1 MPYVLDDARR
11 NAYAAFAARFPA
23 PDRLFI
29 ENHDGRRVT
38 YGDVARQTAR
48 MANLLRRLGVRPGD
62 RVAGLLDKSPEGI
75 LLYLAC
81 CRAGAGSLPVH
92 VELAAPE
99 IDHILRDAEPVLVV
113 CRPDFVAGLQGRV
126 AAAPHHILTLDVLG
140 GGTLIEALEGEAAE
154 ASPVPLGAED
164 PNAIVYTSGTTGK
177 PKGAII
183 PNGLVIWNAMAL
195 AEAWGMTETDVLLH
209 ANPMA
214 FGLFGTTTPVLAAGA
229 RMRLLPKFQADA
241 VIEALPGATVFAG
254 VPTYYARLLAHPGF
268 SRDTCRSMRLF
279 LTGSAPMRADLFEAF
294 QARTGHQLLDR
305 YGMTE
310 ALIITSMK
318 LDGPRR
324 PDASGIPLRDA
335 ALRVVDEA
343 GNAVPPGTVGGIEI
357 RQPFPFPGYWRAPEK
372 TEAAFRQDGWFITGY
387 FGRIDPD
394 GALCVL
400 GRGTELII
408 SGGFNIYPKEV
419 EAALNAMPEIAE
431 SAVIGVPH
439 PDFGE
444 AVVAAV
450 QLVPGAQGLSEDVAK
465 ERLAAGLA
473 RYKIPKRIE
482 VIAEM
487 PRNTLGK
494 IRKNLLQQ
502 RFADLFT
509 AVKSRASR
517 I

>member
-1 MPYVLDDARR
+1 MTHSFEVARQ
-11 NAYAAFAARFPA
+11 NAYAAFATRFPS

-38 YGDVARQTAR
+38 YGEVERQTAR
-48 MANLLRRLGVRPGD
+48 MTNLLRQLGVQPGD

-81 CRAGAGSLPVH
+81 CRAGAVYLPVH
-92 VELAAPE
+92 VELTAPE
-99 IDHILRDAEPVLVV
+99 VDHILRDAEPVLVV
-113 CRPDFVAGLQGRV
+113 CRPDLVPGLRGRV
-126 AAAPHHILTLDVLG
+126 ADGRYQLLTLDAAG
-140 GGTLIEALEGEAAE
+140 GGTLAAAMEDQPLEAPPAR
-154 ASPVPLGAED
+154 LGAED

-177 PKGAII
+177 PKGAVI
-183 PNGLVIWNAMAL
+183 PNGLVIWNAVAL
-195 AEAWGMTETDVLLH
+195 AEAWGMTADDVLLH

-229 RMRLLPKFQADA
+229 RLRLLPKFQVDA
-241 VIEALPGATVFAG
+241 VVEALPGATVFAG

-268 SRDTCRSMRLF
+268 SREICRSMRLF

-310 ALIITSMK
+310 ALIITSMP
-318 LDGPRR
+318 LSAPRR
-324 PDASGIPLRDA
+324 PDASGVPLRGSE
-335 ALRVVDEA
+335 LRVVDEV
-343 GNAVPPGTVGGIEI
+343 GSPVPPGTVGGIEL
-357 RQPFPFPGYWRAPEK
+357 RQPFPFSGYWRAPEK
-372 TEAAFRQDGWFITGY
+372 TAGAFRRDGWFITGD

-408 SGGFNIYPKEV
+408 TGGFNVYPKEV
-419 EAALNAMPEIAE
+419 EASLNAMPQVAE
-431 SAVIGVPH
+431 SAVVGVPH

-450 QLVPGAQGLSEDVAK
+450 QLVPGAAGFSEEAARA
-465 ERLAAGLA
+465 RLAAELA
-473 RYKIPKRIE
+473 RYKVPKRIE
-482 VIAEM
+482 VVAEM

-502 RFADLFT
+502 RFADMFMPP
-509 AVKSRASR
+509 AP
-517 I
+517 

>member
-1 MPYVLDDARR
+1 MPYVLEAARR
-11 NAYAAFAARFPA
+11 NVYAAFAARFPA

-38 YGDVARQTAR
+38 YGEAARQTAR
-48 MANLLRRLGVRPGD
+48 IANLLRRLGVRPGD

-81 CRAGAGSLPVH
+81 CRAGAVYLPIH

-113 CRPDFVAGLQGRV
+113 CRPDVVARLQDWADSGSR
-126 AAAPHHILTLDVLG
+126 HLLTLDADGRGMLMDV
-140 GGTLIEALEGEAAE
+140 LEGEAEE
-154 ASPVPLGAED
+154 ASPTPLGAED

-195 AEAWGMTETDVLLH
+195 AEAWSMTETDVLLH

-229 RMRLLPKFQADA
+229 RMRLLPKFHADA
-241 VIEALPGATVFAG
+241 VVASLPGATVFAG

-268 SRDTCRSMRLF
+268 SRETCHSMRLF
-279 LTGSAPMRADLFEAF
+279 LTGSAPMRADLFDAF
-294 QARTGHQLLDR
+294 EARTGHQLLDR

-310 ALIITSMK
+310 ALIITSMP
-318 LDGPRR
+318 LAGPRR
-324 PDASGIPLRDA
+324 PDASGVPLRDSV
-335 ALRVVDEA
+335 LRVVDEA
-343 GNAVPPGTVGGIEI
+343 GKPVPPGTVGGIEI

-372 TEAAFRQDGWFITGY
+372 TAAAFRPDGWFITGD

-419 EAALNAMPEIAE
+419 EAGLNAMPEIAE

-444 AVVAAV
+444 AVVAVV
-450 QLVPGAQGLSEDVAK
+450 QLVPDAAGFSENAAK
-465 ERLAAGLA
+465 EHLAAGLA

-494 IRKNLLQQ
+494 IRKNVLQQ

-509 AVKSRASR
+509 AMKS
-517 I
+517 